1 MMKGISKKAA
11 GLALALLVLIASGA
25 LAQWPTNPALNRAL
39 SVTSGEAS
47 VPHIASTSDGGCYV
61 SWWDNTSGHYCMY
74 MQRLNAAGEVMWA
87 PNGMLISNHLQ
98 DTWLTDYTLTV
109 DTTDCAILAIND
121 LRAGGDWDIYAY
133 RINPA
138 GDFLWGAD
146 GLTISNDAFSDAFPQ
161 AKVTSAGNIVFAW
174 NDISAAGVIRMRKV
188 DLNGN
193 DLWTPSIKVITSTNG
208 VAYPRLAETND
219 DGIIMQLLVHQ
230 GPLYNNPY
238 YIYAHK
244 YDASG
249 NDLWGSAGVLINNT
263 TTVEIYRYPDIV
275 SDMAGGALQFWY
287 DARGN
292 VNHAYGQ
299 HILAAGTV
307 AWTANGVVVSTA
319 AGQIQVEPT
328 GFYNSVTSE
337 LFLFYINKNTDQN
350 QWGVYGQK
358 INSAGTRQ
366 WTNSGRAL
374 VAMSTQER
382 GIVNACII
390 DSGAVVSYFEKPA
403 GDVTN
408 ARVKAIR
415 IDGAGLPVWSPSPVT
430 MCSALSCKD
439 DLRSCI
445 NPFQQV
451 IAVWQDMRS
460 DPDGDIYLQDI
471 NSNGSLGPLPMPLG
485 VISGLVYEADGI
497 TPMSGA
503 IIVTYDS
510 LNAAVAND
518 TTLVPGRFNVNV
530 SPGVYH
536 ELFSKVGYYDTTL
549 SNLAVVVNETTHVSM
564 NMTSMPIIPGTI
576 QGLVYDADGVTP
588 LADVII
594 ETHDPLDYLVAVDT
608 TGAPGTYSL
617 MIPPGSY
624 YEFLTKPGYTT
635 VTIDDIRVA
644 SDSITHVAALMNL
657 AGSCHYVIGDANGS
671 NTFTGLDV
679 TYSVRYFK
687 GGPPPAYSCE
697 CTPGNTWYVTGDVNG
712 SCSFTGLDVTYMVR
726 YFKGGAGP
734 ICCPSCPPTP

>member
-11 GLALALLVLIASGA
+11 GLAMALLILIASGA

-39 SVTSGEAS
+39 SVTTGEAS

-61 SWWDNTSGHYCMY
+61 SWWDNTPGHYCMY

-87 PNGMLISNHLQ
+87 PNGMLISNHAQ

-146 GLTISNDAFSDAFPQ
+146 GLTISNDANSDAFPQ

-275 SDMAGGALQFWY
+275 SDMAGGALPFWY

-292 VNHAYGQ
+292 VNHVYGQ

-430 MCSALSCKD
+430 MCSALSSKD
-439 DLRSCI
+439 DLRTCI